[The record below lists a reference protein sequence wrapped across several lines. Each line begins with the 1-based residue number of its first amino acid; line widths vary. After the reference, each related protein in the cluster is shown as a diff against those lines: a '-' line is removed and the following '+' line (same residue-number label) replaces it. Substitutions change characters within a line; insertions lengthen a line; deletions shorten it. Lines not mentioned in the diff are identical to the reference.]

1 VQDLQE
7 VQASGGV
14 MDGEEGKVGKGAAG
28 EDRTTDIDTVHVRQR
43 DRNGNRLAGG
53 NLRFMVAL
61 GVV

>member
-1 VQDLQE
+1 
-7 VQASGGV
+7 